1 MKTLAA
7 ALIVA
12 TMLTAPA
19 MAQITLSVCDK
30 EGCDVGKTGVYSP
43 PSPRPLA
50 NPVAGDEWISNGHR
64 WKRLGD
70 RDVDLGELPHPE
82 HPVMNLDTADHAT
95 AGLMSTT
102 ATEGHTF
109 CDTHNPDNCVLLP
122 PNWHIPTIAIG
133 TCQSLSP
140 EAIKQIKDA
149 LR

>member
-7 ALIVA
+7 ALIAA

-19 MAQITLSVCDK
+19 VAQITLSVCDK

-70 RDVDLGELPHPE
+70 RDVDLGELPHPA
-82 HPVMNLDTADHAT
+82 HPNITTCDSNNPSVCSSSGLIDPRINLVPTV
-95 AGLMSTT
+95 ST
-102 ATEGHTF
+102 
-109 CDTHNPDNCVLLP
+109 VQV
-122 PNWHIPTIAIG
+122 G

>member
-1 MKTLAA
+1 MKTFAA
-7 ALIVA
+7 ALIAA

-19 MAQITLSVCDK
+19 VAQGRVDPGDAIIMP
-30 EGCDVGKTGVYSP
+30 GG
-43 PSPRPLA
+43 A
-50 NPVAGDEWISNGHR
+50 VAGDEWISNGHR
-64 WKRLGD
+64 WKHLGD

-82 HPVMNLDTADHAT
+82 HPVITLDTADLSAV
-95 AGLMSTT
+95 
-102 ATEGHTF
+102 EGHTF